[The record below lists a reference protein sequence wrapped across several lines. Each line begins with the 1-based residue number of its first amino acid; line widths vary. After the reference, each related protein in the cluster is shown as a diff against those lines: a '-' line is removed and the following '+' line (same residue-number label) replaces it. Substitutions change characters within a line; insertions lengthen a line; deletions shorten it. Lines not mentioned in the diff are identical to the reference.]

1 MTMRVAML
9 AAECEP
15 WAKTGG
21 LADVVDALARAL
33 GRLPEA
39 GSTLDA
45 PVDVFLPRYRSVPVP
60 PDAVT
65 EPVLTIDDPD
75 LARRGATLAVSI
87 VDVAADGYR
96 LRLVDVPAAFD
107 REAFYDHPD
116 DPWRFAVFCRA
127 ALAALRRDGR
137 PLDVLHV
144 HDWHT
149 GPALLERARAD
160 AARDPFL
167 AGTAVVAT
175 LHNLAYHGWTG
186 LGSIGQLG
194 LRRGEPLAGAQPRRH
209 RPPAD
214 GDRALGDRQHGLAG
228 LRARGAHA
236 RVRDGPR
243 RRRCGPRATGS
254 SGSSTASTPTSGTR
268 PTDPALAAPFS
279 RDDPAGK
286 AACRRDL
293 LERVGFDPADDGVV
307 LGMIGRL
314 DPQKG
319 FDLLADGTPALL
331 AAGARVIVQG
341 SGNAELA
348 DPFRALAAAQPT
360 RVALIERFD
369 RDMARRIYAGVDLFL
384 MPSRFEPSGQGQM
397 IAMRYGTPPVVRR
410 TGGLADSVIDVTA
423 RPAEG
428 NGFVFDDATPA
439 ALVAAVE
446 RAARLRATDA
456 DGVGRAPRPRDGGG
470 LPLGHRA
477 RAALPGR
484 VSSGRSRFAAGT
496 ASPAPDRRPER
507 AARQHRRP
515 ACENPARVRPAPRA
529 QPGGSRCPGSS
540 SSRSPTSPA
549 SSRSSPSR
557 WPRAASTCGRS
568 AAAGSATSGT

>member
-60 PDAVT
+60 ADAVT

-96 LRLVDVPAAFD
+96 LRLVDVPGAFD

-194 LRRGEPLAGAQPRRH
+194 LRRGEPLAGPNPDGIDLLLTAIDRSEIANTVSPGFAREALT
-209 RPPAD
+209 PAF
-214 GDRALGDRQHGLAG
+214 GMGLDAA
-228 LRARGAHA
+228 LRAKGNRFLGILNGIDPDVWDPAA
-236 RVRDGPR
+236 
-243 RRRCGPRATGS
+243 
-254 SGSSTASTPTSGTR
+254 
-268 PTDPALAAPFS
+268 DPALAASYS

-293 LERVGFDPADDGVV
+293 LERVGFDPADDRVV

-319 FDLLADGTPALL
+319 FDLLADGTPSLL

-348 DPFRALAAAQPT
+348 DPFRALASAQPT

-397 IAMRYGTPPVVRR
+397 IAMRYGTPPVVRG
-410 TGGLADSVIDVTA
+410 TGGLADSVIDTTA
-423 RPAEG
+423 HPDAG
-428 NGFVFDDATPA
+428 NGFVFEDATPA
-439 ALVAAVE
+439 ALVAAVD
-446 RAARLRATDA
+446 RAARLRAADA
-456 DGVGRAPRPRDGGG
+456 DAW
-470 LPLGHRA
+470 
-477 RAALPGR
+477 AALR
-484 VSSGRSRFAAGT
+484 DRAMAADFRWDTG
-496 ASPAPDRRPER
+496 
-507 AARQHRRP
+507 
-515 ACENPARVRPAPRA
+515 PAPRYLA
-529 QPGGSRCPGSS
+529 AYR
-540 SSRSPTSPA
+540 
-549 SSRSSPSR
+549 
-557 WPRAASTCGRS
+557 RAIALRRGD
-568 AAAGSATSGT
+568 G